1 MKISGRIFLLDDDEF
16 IGSMLA
22 KVLRKEGYETQVH
35 TDARG
40 IIPKISAF
48 QPDLVLLDLA
58 LGDGLNGIDILGE
71 IKDSQMSTQVVMITA
86 DDSAESA
93 IKAMKL
99 GAADYLTKPF
109 NVDEVKIVIQKVIE
123 KERLQAEVNYLR
135 HTRSVSLAD
144 EMIGESAVIQELRT
158 KVQKLAQAQVQNV
171 IITGESGTG
180 KEVLARYF
188 HNQMQ
193 MFSGVDHLPFVAVNC
208 TALPDHLVESEM
220 FGHTKGA
227 FTDAKSDKK
236 GLFELAN
243 GGTILLD
250 EIGDMPT
257 NLQSKLL
264 RVLEDRKV
272 RRIGGKVDLAVDV
285 TVIAT
290 TNKNLDEAVEAGFFR
305 TDLYYR
311 LNTFALHMPPLRERK
326 DDIPVLTRF
335 FFKSLTQNYL
345 KETSDDVS
353 PEAEQILCAYDWPG
367 NIRELRN
374 VVERIVVL
382 EDAEIIRAEHLPLE
396 LTGGRFKRI
405 SETTQFI
412 LPKEGI
418 CLEALEKSLISQAL
432 ERAENNRTNAAK
444 LLNISYDSFRYQ
456 IKKFGFG

>member
-1 MKISGRIFLLDDDEF
+1 
-16 IGSMLA
+16 
-22 KVLRKEGYETQVH
+22 
-35 TDARG
+35 
-40 IIPKISAF
+40 
-48 QPDLVLLDLA
+48 
-58 LGDGLNGIDILGE
+58 
-71 IKDSQMSTQVVMITA
+71 
-86 DDSAESA
+86 
-93 IKAMKL
+93 
-99 GAADYLTKPF
+99 
-109 NVDEVKIVIQKVIE
+109 
-123 KERLQAEVNYLR
+123 
-135 HTRSVSLAD
+135 
-144 EMIGESAVIQELRT
+144 
-158 KVQKLAQAQVQNV
+158 
-171 IITGESGTG
+171 
-180 KEVLARYF
+180 
-188 HNQMQ
+188 MQ
-193 MFSGVDHLPFVAVNC
+193 MFSGVDYLPFVAVNC

-345 KETSDDVS
+345 KVTSDDVS

-367 NIRELRN
+367 PSFQLMH
-374 VVERIVVL
+374 VL
-382 EDAEIIRAEHLPLE
+382 LNPL
-396 LTGGRFKRI
+396 
-405 SETTQFI
+405 
-412 LPKEGI
+412 
-418 CLEALEKSLISQAL
+418 SLILIQDGVSVITGIA
-432 ERAENNRTNAAK
+432 
-444 LLNISYDSFRYQ
+444 
-456 IKKFGFG
+456 